1 MYYEKICYIYR
12 MKQQKIQSNH
22 PRIRQ
27 ATAQFMTDVAKAAY
41 KSDVM
46 SWDELGT
53 IKWSMQELAKTGL
66 LPQEPDKRLLDLH
79 EVAGKLA
86 IGESTPKRLL
96 SDGSVNLP
104 KVRIG
109 GNVRFRLADVEKL
122 VDGVDEAD
130 SIGNTGAI

>member
-1 MYYEKICYIYR
+1 MNQINA
-12 MKQQKIQSNH
+12 QSIH
-22 PRIRQ
+22 PKRIRQ
-27 ATAQFMTDVAKAAY
+27 ATALFMTDVAKAAY

-46 SWDELGT
+46 SWEELGA

-66 LPQEPDKRLLDLH
+66 LPQEPEKRLLDLH
-79 EVAGKLA
+79 QVAERLA
-86 IGESTPKRLL
+86 IGESTLKRLL
-96 SDGSVNLP
+96 ADGSINLP

-130 SIGNTGAI
+130 SIGNTDAI